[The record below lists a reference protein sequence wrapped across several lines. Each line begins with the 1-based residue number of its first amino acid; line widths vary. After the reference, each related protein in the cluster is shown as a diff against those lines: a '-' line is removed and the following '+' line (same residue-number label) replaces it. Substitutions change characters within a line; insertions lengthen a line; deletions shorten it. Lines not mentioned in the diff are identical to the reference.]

1 LKRVMLRQS
10 KRAGWLLIIALPV
23 AVFATLFGCGG
34 DSDSKN
40 ERVLI
45 IGVEGISWET
55 LDRYSPQKELTA
67 FQKFKEEGAWGV
79 LESLDPVSHAAIWA
93 SLATGKTQTDHGIIR
108 GLTADGEKGVVTP
121 NKFECLPLW
130 EILAESG
137 VDVAQI
143 GWPGS
148 HKSSVSP
155 LRVSETDAYSPLGIV
170 MLTGTHIWRDVFDV
184 ESLGKWF
191 AQAPSVESLLNARI
205 ARNALDNVPDLVKE
219 QLRLGTD
226 VVLAF
231 FDGPVSARHHDG
243 AAVLLEVASSKLPRP
258 QLTVDYL
265 RELNAAIDDLL
276 AEAGDGARVFLV
288 TDTPLPP
295 ADYEGRLDGAMHPI
309 HGIFAV
315 MGPGIAK
322 GKKLENPT
330 VLDLVPTALALLGL
344 RAAKDMPGRVIE
356 EIFENPTRLPSRIP
370 TYEVLSRADYVAG
383 GDPLRHVDLD
393 KIRHLSEYSDTDLKM
408 WQTHRNAYARELILA
423 GKTAGARNELDMDAR
438 RNAYNPL
445 TLYPRALV
453 RESVG
458 LREEALENL
467 DDAMGTLM
475 DYGATP
481 GEKYLIGAVGAS
493 AVRIRLF
500 RGEMEK
506 AGQNLEWA
514 AARAP
519 DAESWDLWRVRVAL
533 AKGRKDEA
541 AEILKSLIDRKGVSP
556 EAALLQARINLAN
569 DNVEDAMSILKKALR
584 ADPDHCG
591 LLVRLGYMAYASRDF
606 AAAVSYYQRALATGK
621 ANVDDMYI
629 YASTLNS
636 LSRTDESLDLLE
648 EIIRSKPLDRRAW
661 TALRQIVAVSS
672 DADEMIAKVYRSVC
686 AEHFAFQYLSGE

>member
-1 LKRVMLRQS
+1 MMRQG
-10 KRAGWLLIIALPV
+10 KRAGWLLKIALPV
-23 AVFATLFGCGG
+23 AVFATFFGCGD
-34 DSDSKN
+34 DSGLTN
-40 ERVLI
+40 ESVLI

-67 FQKFKEEGAWGV
+67 FQKFKEKGAWGV
-79 LESLDPVSHAAIWA
+79 LESLDPVSPAAIWA
-93 SLATGKTQTDHGIIR
+93 SLATGKTQTDHGIIK
-108 GLTADGEKGVVTP
+108 GLTADEVKGVMTP

-137 VDVAQI
+137 IEAAQI

-148 HKSSVSP
+148 HESSVSP
-155 LRVSETDAYSPLGIV
+155 VRFSETDVYSPLRIV
-170 MLTGTHIWRDVFDV
+170 PLTGTHIWRDVFDPQ
-184 ESLGKWF
+184 SLGKWF
-191 AQAPSVESLLNARI
+191 AQAPSLESLLNARI
-205 ARNALDNVPDLVKE
+205 ARNALDNVPDFVKE

-226 VVLAF
+226 VVMAF

-243 AAVLLEVASSKLPRP
+243 AAVLLGVASPRLPRP
-258 QLTVDYL
+258 QLTEDYL
-265 RELNAAIDDLL
+265 RDLNAAIDGLL
-276 AEAGDGARVFLV
+276 AEAGERARVFLV
-288 TDTPLPP
+288 TDTVIPP
-295 ADYEGRLDGAMHPI
+295 VDYEGQLDGAMHPI

-322 GKKLENPT
+322 GEKLENPT
-330 VLDLVPTALALLGL
+330 VLDLVPTTLALLGL
-344 RAAKDMPGRVIE
+344 RAAKDMPGRVIG
-356 EIFENPTRLPSRIP
+356 EIFENPARLPSRIP
-370 TYEVLSRADYVAG
+370 TYEVLSRRDYRAG
-383 GDPLRHVDLD
+383 GDPLRHVDLE
-393 KIRHLSEYSDTDLKM
+393 KLRHLSEYSDTDLKM

-481 GEKYLIGAVGAS
+481 GEKFLIGAIGAS

-500 RGEMEK
+500 RGEMGKAEK
-506 AGQNLEWA
+506 NLEWA

-519 DAESWDLWRVRVAL
+519 DAESWDLWRARILMAN
-533 AKGRKDEA
+533 GRKDEA
-541 AEILKSLIDRKGVSP
+541 AEILKSFIDQKGVSP
-556 EAALLQARINLAN
+556 DAALLQARINLAN
-569 DNVEDAMSILKKALR
+569 DNMEDAMNILKKALH

-591 LLVRLGYMAYASRDF
+591 LLVRLGYIAYANRDF
-606 AAAVSYYQRALATGK
+606 TAAVSYYQRAVATGK

-636 LSRTDESLDLLE
+636 LSRTDEALDLLE
-648 EIIRSKPLDRRAW
+648 EIIRTKPLDRRAW